1 LRELAPHPSPL
12 PDGER
17 EGVGGTFDKVILETQ
32 HQEVIVMQTLT
43 GKLRWYPGDALVEI
57 RREDLE
63 KIADQCGVN
72 ITLNEVKGKDL
83 FSEGEMVLEETGNKP
98 LEEVTQTVV
107 TISAPTEHAFR
118 ECLLRIIGKYR
129 APRTVYS
136 TWGSDERAKEIFGE
150 VADAWD
156 GWF

>member
-1 LRELAPHPSPL
+1 M
-12 PDGER
+12 
-17 EGVGGTFDKVILETQ
+17 I
-32 HQEVIVMQTLT
+32 IVQTLK
-43 GKLRWYPGDALVEI
+43 GKLRWYPGDVLVVI

-72 ITLNEVKGKDL
+72 VILDEVKGKDL
-83 FSEGEMVLEETGNKP
+83 YAEGKMVLEETGNRP

-107 TISAPTEHAFR
+107 TISASTEHAFR
-118 ECLLRIIGKYR
+118 ECLLKIIDKYR

-136 TWGSDERAKEIFGE
+136 TWGSDERAKEIFE
-150 VADAWD
+150 ELANAWD

>member
-1 LRELAPHPSPL
+1 MVSL
-12 PDGER
+12 
-17 EGVGGTFDKVILETQ
+17 
-32 HQEVIVMQTLT
+32 M

-57 RREDLE
+57 RQEDLE
-63 KIADQCGVN
+63 KIADQCGVDFS
-72 ITLNEVKGKDL
+72 LNEVKGKD
-83 FSEGEMVLEETGNKP
+83 FFTEGEMVLEETGNKP

-107 TISAPTEHAFR
+107 TISAPTELAFR
-118 ECLLRIIGKYR
+118 ECLLRIIDKYR

-136 TWGSDERAKEIFGE
+136 MWGSDERAKEIFQE

>member
-1 LRELAPHPSPL
+1 
-12 PDGER
+12 
-17 EGVGGTFDKVILETQ
+17 
-32 HQEVIVMQTLT
+32 MQTLT

-72 ITLNEVKGKDL
+72 VILDEVKGNDL
-83 FSEGEMVLEETGNKP
+83 FTEGKMVLEEIGNKP
-98 LEEVTQTVV
+98 LEEATQTVV
-107 TISAPTEHAFR
+107 TISASTEDAFR
-118 ECLLRIIGKYR
+118 ECLLKIIDKYR

-136 TWGSDERAKEIFGE
+136 TWGSDERAKEIFE
-150 VADAWD
+150 ELANAWD

>member
-1 LRELAPHPSPL
+1 
-12 PDGER
+12 
-17 EGVGGTFDKVILETQ
+17 
-32 HQEVIVMQTLT
+32 MQSLT
-43 GKLRWYPGDALVEI
+43 GKFRWYPGDASVEI

-63 KIADQCGVN
+63 KIANQCGVN
-72 ITLNEVKGKDL
+72 ITLNEIEGKDL
-83 FSEGEMVLEETGNKP
+83 FIEGKMVLEETGNKP

-107 TISAPTEHAFR
+107 TISAPTEHSFK

-136 TWGSDERAKEIFGE
+136 TWGSDERAKEIFQE
-150 VADAWD
+150 LADAWD

>member
-1 LRELAPHPSPL
+1 
-12 PDGER
+12 
-17 EGVGGTFDKVILETQ
+17 
-32 HQEVIVMQTLT
+32 MQTLT

-57 RREDLE
+57 KREDLE
-63 KIADQCGVN
+63 KIAHQCGVN

-83 FSEGEMVLEETGNKP
+83 FTEGKMVLEETANKF

-107 TISAPTEHAFR
+107 TLSAPTEHAFR
-118 ECLLRIIGKYR
+118 ECLLRIIDKYR

-136 TWGSDERAKEIFGE
+136 TWGSDERAKEIFAE
-150 VADAWD
+150 LADTWD